1 MSFLPAIIVMF
12 MIFQFSAQDGTTSAD
27 LSYKISHKLVV
38 LADEHL
44 DLSLSVEEI
53 NTYADRPYK
62 VLRYDEVN
70 KLIEELSRLPGIIIM

>member
-1 MSFLPAIIVMF
+1 MKDILLFIKLLLRNILKPMSFLPAIIVMF

-53 NTYADRPYK
+53 NT
-62 VLRYDEVN
+62 
-70 KLIEELSRLPGIIIM
+70 